1 MEREL
6 YRRLYEITYHL
17 GKTRRAKHVVF
28 RDDKIVMIYLWAV
41 LHDRPTCWACDK
53 SNWPDHARLFTL
65 PNASTMCRRLR
76 RDCVQQL
83 IDRVERNL
91 IKRFPKDLI
100 HHIDAKPLPIGVGSK
115 DRQAEFGYATGR
127 VAKGYKFHAICSRQQ
142 VAVSWTLRPMN
153 ERESIVA
160 LPLIDK
166 LPGKGMLVGDNA
178 YDSNAL
184 YEYAGQRGLQLLAP
198 RRKNTSLGNIKHSK
212 WRMNAHIH
220 MPEATRKKLLISRI
234 AIERFFGQLGNI
246 GFGLSPLP
254 NWVRT
259 LRRVRQW
266 VQGKLILYLMRLAI
280 KRGLA

>member
-1 MEREL
+1 MERKL
-6 YRRLYEITYHL
+6 YRRLYEITYDL

-28 RDDKIVMIYLWAV
+28 RDDKIAMVYLWAV
-41 LHDRPTCWACDK
+41 MHDRPTCWACQRT
-53 SNWPDHARLFTL
+53 NWPDQARIFTL
-65 PNASTMCRRLR
+65 PNASTMCRRLQ

-83 IDRVERNL
+83 INRVERNL
-91 IKRFPKDLI
+91 IKRFPKDII

-115 DRQAEFGYATGR
+115 DRQAKFGYATGR

-160 LPLIDK
+160 MPLIDK
-166 LPGKGMLVGDNA
+166 LPSKGILVGDNA
-178 YDSNAL
+178 YDTNPL
-184 YEYAGQRGLQLLAP
+184 YEYAGQRGLQLVAP
-198 RRKNTSLGNIKHSK
+198 RRKDTSLGKIKHSK
-212 WRMNAHIH
+212 WRVNAHVH
-220 MPEATRKKLLISRI
+220 MPEATRKKLLNSRI